1 MSFQKGDTVAR
12 RSVASE
18 IGVIVDG
25 PIMLRGQTWYT
36 VFFGGR
42 RENVLAEDL
51 QPVAEGGT
59 VLDLFLQGAFGD
71 ERSFSRLLTLAR
83 INEPVRDTI
92 YSYQAS
98 RTELHGYQYKPLL
111 KYLNSPFRR
120 ILIADEVGLGKTIE
134 AAYIFQEE
142 RARHDLQRVLVVC
155 PASLRVKWQNELY
168 QRFGERFDLLD
179 AAAVRRR
186 LFSTSA
192 QDGIDQRL
200 FAIVSYETIRSQRIR
215 DLLDD
220 SPPSIDLLI
229 ADEIHHCRN
238 RDTHNFRVMRTLT
251 ENSDSVVFLSATPVH
266 TGNDN
271 LFNLMNLL
279 LPERFDLEAAFQRQL
294 DANRHI
300 VRAETFL
307 CTGTNEGIRKARGEL
322 ELLPLDEIGRRIA
335 EDPFY
340 QVIINNLKSPV
351 ISSDIELLVETQE
364 MLSGLNLLGDVFTR
378 TRKRDVQEVSAT
390 RVAYSHTPS
399 LSHYE
404 QWVYDT
410 ISTFI
415 FKQYEKQ
422 YDSAIA
428 RFVLSGLQRQ
438 IASSLYAAVSHYREC
453 FDLSDDDQGE
463 AALLDIEETDF
474 EQDSENADD
483 EGHYSLKQDPQ
494 FRDII
499 RSISVT
505 QLYRED
511 SKYSTLAEILKQSGK
526 VIVFAFYKKS
536 LRYLQERLG
545 EQNINTVRIDGDVP
559 TNLESPDEDERVR
572 RIRQFRDDPD
582 CKVMLS
588 SQVGSE
594 GLDFQFCD
602 TIVNWDLPWNP
613 MVVEQR
619 IGRIDR
625 LGQKSEKIFIH
636 NLVSQGTIEEL
647 ILARLY
653 LRIGIFEDSI
663 GELGPIL
670 GSVISHLTREL
681 FSPHLTREE
690 KEQRITRS
698 ARAVEREG
706 GYLQTLEKDSAQL
719 IGHDEVI
726 RQKIAK
732 IKHLGR
738 FLTGKELQIFVG
750 EFLVRQ
756 FPASRLYSD
765 GGKEGQ
771 AGDGQPRWLR
781 IAPELRQFVVERIR
795 RTDQDGQRLVQ
806 LMRRDVLKLVFEA
819 EAAMLHP
826 DAELIHSHHS
836 LVRLIAEFYD
846 MHPQEMHRVNS
857 LQLETNTVEPGAYFY
872 GWASVDERGAFHSRH
887 LIMGLLRIPAAE
899 PVVDAETCERLL
911 HEMVVDGQPWE
922 DEPPSFDREAM
933 EGLYDWFEEH
943 AAAHTKQYR
952 TKRNREAETVVL
964 RQMQA
969 IEASFRVKRERR
981 EKAIATA
988 RAAGRSDTIIQ
999 LQNAQIRKLE
1009 ADFDLKRA
1017 ELQSAKTV
1025 DVSYRIE
1032 GVGWLRA
1039 IHRQQREGSDV

>member
-18 IGVIVDG
+18 TGVVVDG
-25 PIMLRGQTWYT
+25 PKVRRGQTWYT

-59 VLDLFLQGAFGD
+59 IRDLFLQGAFGD

-98 RTELHGYQYKPLL
+98 RTELHGYQYRPLL

-142 RARHDLQRVLVVC
+142 RARHNLQRVLVLC
-155 PASLRVKWQNELY
+155 PASLRVKWQNELH

-179 AAAVRRR
+179 AGAVRRR
-186 LFSTSA
+186 LTSSAA
-192 QDGIDQRL
+192 QDGLDQRL
-200 FAIVSYETIRSQRIR
+200 FGIVSYETIRSRNVREI
-215 DLLDD
+215 LDE

-238 RDTHNFRVMRTLT
+238 RETHNFRVVRTLA

-279 LPERFDLEAAFQRQL
+279 LPERFDVDVAFQRQL
-294 DANRHI
+294 KTNRHV
-300 VRAETFL
+300 VRAESFL
-307 CTGTNEGIRKARGEL
+307 CTGTAEGIRKARQEL
-322 ELLPLDEIGRRIA
+322 ELLPLDETGRGVTQ
-335 EDPFY
+335 DPFY
-340 QVIINNLKSPV
+340 PIVMENLRSP
-351 ISSDIELLVETQE
+351 DIAGNTPLLVETQE
-364 MLSGLNLLGDVFTR
+364 MLAGLNLLGDVLTR
-378 TRKRDVQEVSAT
+378 TRKRDVQEGSAT
-390 RVAYSHTPS
+390 RVAYAHTPA
-399 LSHYE
+399 LSEYE
-404 QWVYDT
+404 QLVYDT

-415 FKQYEKQ
+415 FIQYEKQ
-422 YDSAIA
+422 YDSAVA

-438 IASSLYAAVSHYREC
+438 FASSLYAAVSHYRDAFELN
-453 FDLSDDDQGE
+453 DEEQVEPG
-463 AALLDIEETDF
+463 LLDIEEADF
-474 EQDSENADD
+474 EQDSEGPDD
-483 EGHYSLKQDPQ
+483 EAHYSLKQDPE
-494 FRDII
+494 FREII

-505 QLYRED
+505 RLFQED
-511 SKYSTLAEILKQSGK
+511 SKYRALAEILKESGK
-526 VIVFAFYKKS
+526 VIVFAFYKRS
-536 LRYLQERLG
+536 LRYLQERMG
-545 EQNINTVRIDGDVP
+545 QENIKTVRIDGDVP
-559 TNLESPDEDERVR
+559 SNPESPDEDERVR
-572 RIRQFRDDPD
+572 RIRQFRDDPT

-625 LGQKSEKIFIH
+625 LGQKSERIFIH
-636 NLVSQGTIEEL
+636 NLVSHGTIEEL
-647 ILARLY
+647 ILSRLY
-653 LRIGIFEDSI
+653 QRIGIFRDSI
-663 GELGPIL
+663 GELEPIL
-670 GSVISHLTREL
+670 GPVITQLTRDL
-681 FSPHLTREE
+681 FSPRLTREE
-690 KEQRITRS
+690 KEQSIIRS
-698 ARAVEREG
+698 AHAVERERA
-706 GYLQTLEKDSAQL
+706 YVQALEKDSAQL

-726 RQKIAK
+726 RQKIDK

-738 FLTGKELQIFVG
+738 FLTGKELEIFVG
-750 EFLVRQ
+750 EFLARQ
-756 FPASRLYSD
+756 FPASRLYSE
-765 GGKEGQ
+765 GGREGEV
-771 AGDGQPRWLR
+771 GDGLPRWLR
-781 IAPELRQFVVERIR
+781 IAPELRQFVVERVR
-795 RTDQDGQRLVQ
+795 RTDQEGQRLVQ
-806 LMRRDVLKLVFEA
+806 LMRRDVLKVVFDA
-819 EAAMLHP
+819 EAAMAHP
-826 DAELIHSHHS
+826 DGELIHSHHA
-836 LVRLIAEFYD
+836 LVRLIATFYG
-846 MHPQEMHRVNS
+846 MQPLQMHRVNA
-857 LQLETNTVEPGAYFY
+857 LQLRTDTIAPGAYFY

-887 LIMGLLRIPAAE
+887 LLMGLIRIPAGE

-911 HEMVVDGQPWE
+911 HEMVVDGQPWGE
-922 DEPPSFDREAM
+922 GLPSCDRGATEA
-933 EGLYDWFEEH
+933 LYDWFEEH
-943 AAAHTKQYR
+943 AAAHAEQYR
-952 TKRNREAETVVL
+952 TKRNREAEAVVL
-964 RQMQA
+964 RQLQA

-981 EKAIATA
+981 EKAIMTA
-988 RAAGRSDTIIQ
+988 KASGRSDTVIR
-999 LQNAQIRKLE
+999 LQNDQIRKLE

-1017 ELQSAKTV
+1017 ELQAAKTV
-1025 DVSYRIE
+1025 DVGYRIE

-1039 IHRQQREGSDV
+1039 IDRLQRGEKDA